1 LYAVNLFDMFN
12 FQVHKNRNTLSFTT
26 QELIQ
31 IDRRSKESLK
41 EIVMLSNVWVWF
53 LFDTFNQPVI

>member
-1 LYAVNLFDMFN
+1 MFN

-31 IDRRSKESLK
+31 IDRRSKEALK
-41 EIVMLSNVWVWF
+41 EIVMLSNVYVWF
-53 LFDTFNQPVI
+53 LLDAFNQPVI